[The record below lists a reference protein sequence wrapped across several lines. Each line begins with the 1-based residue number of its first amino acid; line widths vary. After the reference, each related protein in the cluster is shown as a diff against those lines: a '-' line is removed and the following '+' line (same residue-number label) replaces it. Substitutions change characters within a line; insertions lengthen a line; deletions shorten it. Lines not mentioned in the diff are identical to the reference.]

1 MQTDLIKM
9 AMTLAS
15 KALASISHYTGS
27 EQSAPSGPSATE
39 LNTGT
44 SLAVFDAQRPKEDS
58 GPTSRLT
65 ITGPED
71 TLDGKSLTVFGAP
84 PPIDLSGSPTS
95 QLALYEPDETQ
106 ATGWVEDGS
115 LDSDDPDVADGQTSD
130 LSVKNLGI
138 STSAH
143 YAAREPWGAR
153 MRGWANA
160 AEGDHQE
167 QTAHGTL
174 AVVDRG
180 SRAREPVL
188 NADTVH
194 DGNAPLLLSNPPSVM
209 EEFDAETNCTAE
221 ERIEQVNERIKADQ
235 LASLASHRK
244 ELQKARKESRSIE
257 SGTTIMSC
265 ENDSACDTE
274 PMWVKRRPAEYR
286 DRAKTVKQPRYFSE
300 ALSRQVGQSNKD
312 QAVYTGAQ
320 VVDLVRSLLSEMAV
334 SAANQ
339 PSFYQAPV
347 YQSMASAQQWPI
359 AQPTFYEVSTVVY
372 APGPG
377 GLIHQAGPAQRRYGE
392 TRSGLHTI
400 QDQFSHWQQARRAEH
415 FQDFMMETQQ
425 SAFGP
430 ARGHGQFSARPAY
443 QGGDV
448 FDSRSRSVQ
457 NPYLRNTQLALAPQ
471 ASFHDHQSG
480 FPGHYGFPAGEM
492 MTGGASSVYSR
503 FDPARTLQN
512 TIF

>member
-1 MQTDLIKM
+1 
-9 AMTLAS
+9 MTLAS
-15 KALASISHYTGS
+15 NALSKISHYTGYPERS
-27 EQSAPSGPSATE
+27 TPSGPSATE

-71 TLDGKSLTVFGAP
+71 SPDDKSLTVFGGFQP
-84 PPIDLSGSPTS
+84 VEVSGLPTS
-95 QLALYEPDETQ
+95 QLALYEPEETQ

-143 YAAREPWGAR
+143 YAARQPWRAR
-153 MRGWANA
+153 MEGWANA
-160 AEGDHQE
+160 AEGGHLE
-167 QTAHGTL
+167 QTAHDTL
-174 AVVDRG
+174 AVIDRG
-180 SRAREPVL
+180 PRSREPVL

-194 DGNAPLLLSNPPSVM
+194 DGNAPLLLSDPPSVM
-209 EEFDAETNCTAE
+209 EEFDEEGDCTAD
-221 ERIEQVNERIKADQ
+221 ERIGQVTERIKADQ

-244 ELQKARKESRSIE
+244 ELQKARKRSRGNE
-257 SGTTIMSC
+257 SGTTIISC
-265 ENDSACDTE
+265 GNHSACDTQ
-274 PMWVKRRPAEYR
+274 PMWVQRRPNETFAEYR
-286 DRAKTVKQPRYFSE
+286 DRAKTVKQPRYFSD

-320 VVDLVRSLLSEMAV
+320 VVDLVRGLLSEMAV

-347 YQSMASAQQWPI
+347 QSMTSAQLWPI

-372 APGPG
+372 APGLD

-400 QDQFSHWQQARRAEH
+400 QDQFSHWQQAKH

-430 ARGHGQFSARPAY
+430 ARGHGQSSARAAF

-457 NPYLRNTQLALAPQ
+457 NPYMRTTQLALAPQ
-471 ASFHDHQSG
+471 ASFHGHQSG
-480 FPGHYGFPAGEM
+480 FPGHYGFPAGDM

-503 FDPARTLQN
+503 FDPARTLQS

>member
-1 MQTDLIKM
+1 
-9 AMTLAS
+9 MTLAS
-15 KALASISHYTGS
+15 NTLSNISHYTGFS
-27 EQSAPSGPSATE
+27 KPSAPSGPPATG

-65 ITGPED
+65 ITGSED
-71 TLDGKSLTVFGAP
+71 PLDDKSLTVFGAP

-115 LDSDDPDVADGQTSD
+115 LDSEDSDAAGGQGSA
-130 LSVKNLGI
+130 LSVNNLEI

-143 YAAREPWGAR
+143 HAARKPWRAR
-153 MRGWANA
+153 MEGWADA

-167 QTAHGTL
+167 QTAHNNL
-174 AVVDRG
+174 AVIDRG
-180 SRAREPVL
+180 SRAREPVP

-194 DGNAPLLLSNPPSVM
+194 DGNAPLLLGHPPTVM
-209 EEFDAETNCTAE
+209 EEFDAEADCTAE
-221 ERIEQVNERIKADQ
+221 ERIGQVTERIKADQ

-244 ELQKARKESRSIE
+244 ELQKARKESRSNE
-257 SGTTIMSC
+257 SGTTNMSC
-265 ENDSACDTE
+265 ENNSACDTE
-274 PMWVKRRPAEYR
+274 PMWVKRRPDESFADYR
-286 DRAKTVKQPRYFSE
+286 DRAKTVKQPRYFSD
-300 ALSRQVGQSNKD
+300 ALSRQVGQVNSDNV
-312 QAVYTGAQ
+312 VYTGAQ

-339 PSFYQAPV
+339 PSFYQAPI
-347 YQSMASAQQWPI
+347 YHPMAAAQQWPI
-359 AQPTFYEVSTVVY
+359 TQPTFYEVSTVVY
-372 APGPG
+372 APGLD

-400 QDQFSHWQQARRAEH
+400 QDQFSHWQQAKH

-430 ARGHGQFSARPAY
+430 ARGHGQSSARAAF

-457 NPYLRNTQLALAPQ
+457 NPYMRTTQLALAPQ
-471 ASFHDHQSG
+471 ASFHGHQSG
-480 FPGHYGFPAGEM
+480 FPGHYGFPAGDM

-503 FDPARTLQN
+503 FDPARTLQS